1 MHYQVT
7 TQIQILVLGSNQRFG
22 SIQVSWQCLE
32 TYEFGGLIQ
41 GVANHSVTTSLD
53 KTPPTVT
60 CQATP
65 STLWPPNGNLV
76 SVTVI
81 VSVTDS
87 GSGPNGY
94 KLVSITSN
102 EGDIAAEQQVFV
114 IGTASN
120 NRQVARGSR
129 QQGNRPRVRA
139 DLSRQ
144 RCGGQHRHVRRE
156 GQGAAPSGALG
167 RLGSGRLN
175 GMVKFHA
182 TSGSRARDGRLR
194 QAPGGLGQ

>member
-65 STLWPPNGNLV
+65 KHAL
-76 SVTVI
+76 
-81 VSVTDS
+81 
-87 GSGPNGY
+87 
-94 KLVSITSN
+94 
-102 EGDIAAEQQVFV
+102 AAE
-114 IGTASN
+114 
-120 NRQVARGSR
+120 RQLGVGNSDRL
-129 QQGNRPRVRA
+129 GNRLWFRAERVQA
-139 DLSRQ
+139 CVDHQQ
-144 RCGGQHRHVRRE
+144 RRRHCG
-156 GQGAAPSGALG
+156 
-167 RLGSGRLN
+167 
-175 GMVKFHA
+175 
-182 TSGSRARDGRLR
+182 
-194 QAPGGLGQ
+194 